1 MTAYLLT
8 VGDEILIGQITDTN
22 SAWMAQ
28 QLNAQGIQI
37 VGKLSVGDVENEI
50 ISAIDL
56 AFSKADLILMTGG
69 LGATKDDITKKCI
82 ASYFGVDMVWHQETF
97 DRLAGFFQKMGRV
110 PNEMNKRGCY
120 MPANALIINND
131 RGLAPAMWFEREGTE
146 GGRKVLVSMPG
157 VPFEMMH
164 LLADKVLPKL
174 HEEFPMSPI
183 AHRTLQVAGEGETML
198 AEKLATFEE
207 NLPENVKLAYL
218 PSLGVVRLRL
228 TARGADEAFLQMQ
241 LQTLGDEMK
250 NLVGSAVFG
259 EGTISLAQAVGDLLR
274 AKKWTMATA
283 ESCTGGKVAHLIT
296 SVSGSSEYFAGS
308 AITYS
313 NELKMN
319 LLGVSAETLATEGAV
334 SEATVREMVRGAVTR
349 LGVQVA
355 VAISGIA
362 GPSGGSPEKPVGL
375 IWFAAGDS
383 ENIRTFSY
391 VIDRGRD
398 KNIEFAA
405 MTALNLLRKFLLSV

>member
-37 VGKLSVGDVENEI
+37 VGKLSVGDVENDI
-50 ISAIDL
+50 ISALDL

-82 ASYFGVDMVWHQETF
+82 ASYFGVEMIWHQETF
-97 DRLAGFFQKMGRV
+97 DRLNTFFQRMGRV

-120 MPANALIINND
+120 MPANALIINNE

-146 GGRKVLVSMPG
+146 GGCKVLVSMPG

-174 HEEFPMSPI
+174 RQAFPMSPI
-183 AHRTLQVAGEGETML
+183 AHRTIQVAGEGETML
-198 AEKLATFEE
+198 AEKLTNFEE

-228 TARGADEAFLQMQ
+228 TARGSDEAYLQAQ

-259 EGTISLAQAVGDLLR
+259 EGTITLPQAIGDLLR

-283 ESCTGGKVAHLIT
+283 ESCTGGKVAQLIT
-296 SVSGSSEYFAGS
+296 SISGSSEYFAGS

-313 NELKMN
+313 NALKMN
-319 LLGVSAETLATEGAV
+319 LLGVRADTLEEQGAV
-334 SEATVREMVRGAVTR
+334 SEATVREMVQGAVTR
-349 LGVQVA
+349 LGVNVA

-362 GPSGGSPEKPVGL
+362 GPTGGTPEKPVGL
-375 IWFAAGDS
+375 VWFAAGDG
-383 ENIRTFSY
+383 ENIHTFSY

-405 MTALNLLRKFLLSV
+405 MTALNLLRKFLLSA

>member
-1 MTAYLLT
+1 M
-8 VGDEILIGQITDTN
+8 
-22 SAWMAQ
+22 
-28 QLNAQGIQI
+28 
-37 VGKLSVGDVENEI
+37 
-50 ISAIDL
+50 
-56 AFSKADLILMTGG
+56 
-69 LGATKDDITKKCI
+69 
-82 ASYFGVDMVWHQETF
+82 
-97 DRLAGFFQKMGRV
+97 
-110 PNEMNKRGCY
+110 
-120 MPANALIINND
+120 
-131 RGLAPAMWFEREGTE
+131 
-146 GGRKVLVSMPG
+146 
-157 VPFEMMH
+157 
-164 LLADKVLPKL
+164 
-174 HEEFPMSPI
+174 
-183 AHRTLQVAGEGETML
+183 
-198 AEKLATFEE
+198 
-207 NLPENVKLAYL
+207 
-218 PSLGVVRLRL
+218 RLRL